1 MFFTVDRSYF
11 IVMDNTD
18 DSTAM
23 RISERPEYFF
33 LDSDEDVRCR
43 CFWEFFS
50 FSQYLRQSINDNIF
64 CGDLKVLNIILKV
77 AELYTS
83 T

>member
-43 CFWEFFS
+43 CF
-50 FSQYLRQSINDNIF
+50 
-64 CGDLKVLNIILKV
+64 
-77 AELYTS
+77 
-83 T
+83 